1 MKKPL
6 LILLS
11 MYFSLITFAQV
22 NQLGINYQ
30 AQIRNSIGVL
40 IADSSVTLQFSL
52 LPGQLATTPTWKEQ
66 WTVQTDQYGMVHLV
80 IGQGTKISAT
90 VATFDLVD
98 FTSAAYYLKTEL
110 KVGGSFSTLSNE
122 QFQSVPYAKVAGNA
136 TLFPPG
142 FIMPFAG
149 DSSKIPNGWFLCDGR
164 EISRSQYS
172 ALYAV
177 ILDNWGR
184 GNNSTTFNL
193 PDLRGTF
200 LRGRDGS
207 AGNDPDNV
215 ASTNNGIDGKR
226 YAKYNGGND
235 GNSVGSYQSD
245 AIQNIKGNVGVRV
258 REGTSSGSPIENPT
272 GAFKAGPN
280 RTMRIV
286 SSSPNDVWSIPT
298 LDFDASGSVGARTTT
313 ETRPKN
319 AYVNFLIKY

>member
-122 QFQSVPYAKVAGNA
+122 PFQSVPYAKVAGNA

-207 AGNDPDNV
+207 AGNDPDNT
-215 ASTNNGIDGKR
+215 ASTNNGTDGKR
-226 YAKYNGGND
+226 YAKYTGGNI
-235 GNSVGSYQSD
+235 GNNVGSYQNDAFQGHWHHLKSPGDSYNAQGNTAIFTTPRGAIWQYEGDYCQTPVSD
-245 AIQNIKGNVGVRV
+245 
-258 REGTSSGSPIENPT
+258 GTNGAPRISSES
-272 GAFKAGPN
+272 
-280 RTMRIV
+280 
-286 SSSPNDVWSIPT
+286 
-298 LDFDASGSVGARTTT
+298 
-313 ETRPKN
+313 RPKN
-319 AYVNFLIKY
+319 ASVNFLIKY